1 MKVFSYILQKGMPKE
16 NMYIF
21 PSSAHLKQEIH
32 LWVPPMRWVNMP
44 LAGPVLPHSLQVYWG
59 SIWTSVNDTLYKHFN

>member
-1 MKVFSYILQKGMPKE
+1 MPIENFFSTVS
-16 NMYIF
+16 NMRQ
-21 PSSAHLKQEIH
+21 KQEMY

-59 SIWTSVNDTLYKHFN
+59 SIWTSVNDTLYKQFN